1 MICMRRFLRSIFGLF
16 LVAIFISGCDTSG
29 NTDDPAKNA
38 FIKYYGGDGDQ
49 SGADMVVLG
58 DGNIILLGNTRMG
71 TSKRIY
77 FVKVDPQGNVI
88 TSKKLGDPTDVAIDI
103 EPTGNGNFVILSR
116 FERAN
121 ENHDFKLLLVDD
133 DGNKLDSVIYGF
145 SKKDF
150 PHSVTP
156 LSDGGF
162 IVTGGTQYEPTGFDP
177 PDPEAYSNIFHLRCD
192 ATFDFENPLWEDI
205 YGNPFEYDAGVKVFE
220 GTNQQFYV
228 FGYSTYDHIE
238 NPNGNLNL
246 EYYSISAT
254 GSAADQPSFLGDY
267 DQNTTLAHVLAAP
280 PEFGGGFFQIATRT
294 NNTGTV
300 TLHVAKLR
308 SPLSFNSDDELLDEE
323 IDIIPRPLEAVSA
336 AAAVN
341 ATPQG
346 YLLLAEELRNL
357 GTKNISLTK
366 INQIGAVIWSVS
378 LGSEEENDEAA
389 AVAELADGKI
399 LVLGTVEI
407 GDNQT
412 KMALFKL
419 NSTGRLHQ

>member
-1 MICMRRFLRSIFGLF
+1 MRRFLRSIFGL
-16 LVAIFISGCDTSG
+16 LWILIIGNGCDTSG
-29 NTDDPAKNA
+29 NVEDPATNA

-49 SGADMVVLG
+49 SGADMLVLE
-58 DGNIILLGNTRMG
+58 DGNIVLLGNTRIG

-77 FVKVDPQGNVI
+77 FVKVDPLGNVI
-88 TSKKLGDPTDVAIDI
+88 REKTLGDPTDVAVDI
-103 EPTGNGNFVILSR
+103 EPVGNGNLIILSR
-116 FERAN
+116 FERSN
-121 ENHDFKLLLVDD
+121 DNHDFKLLLVDD
-133 DGNKLDSVIYGF
+133 DGNKIDSVIYGF
-145 SKKDF
+145 PKKDF

-162 IVTGGTQYEPTGFDP
+162 IVTGATQYDPTGFDP
-177 PDPEAYSNIFHLRCD
+177 PDPESYSNIFHMRCD
-192 ATFDFENPLWEDI
+192 ASFDFENSLWEET
-205 YGNPFEYDAGVKVFE
+205 YGNPFEFDAGVKVFE

-228 FGYSTYDHIE
+228 FGYSSYDHFE

-246 EYYSISAT
+246 EYYPISAE

-267 DQNTTLAHVLAAP
+267 EQNTTLAHVLVAP
-280 PEFGGGFFQIATRT
+280 PEFGGGFFQIGTKT
-294 NNTGTV
+294 TGLGAV

-308 SPLSFNSDDELLDEE
+308 SPLSFNSDDELLDKE
-323 IDIIPRPLEAVSA
+323 IGLITRPMEAVSA
-336 AAAVN
+336 AAAVKS
-341 ATPQG
+341 TPQG

-366 INQIGAVIWSVS
+366 IDQLGAVIWSIS

-389 AVAELADGKI
+389 AVTELADGKI

-419 NSTGRLHQ
+419 NSAGRLHQ